1 MKKTYIVIDST
12 SYAEAEFI
20 EKHRIEVVPLSV
32 ELGGEVFK
40 EGLPGT
46 YGEYYEKLKDSG
58 EFPTT
63 SQPAV
68 GDFQQA
74 YERLFER
81 GADRILVIT
90 FSSGLSGTN
99 NSAKLAAD
107 LMEGREIKVI
117 DSFTAAGIYRYI
129 VEKSVELLESGSE
142 LEEIE
147 SEVKRIRDSSNID
160 LTVDTLE
167 YLKRGGRLTNIQ
179 AMVGSL
185 LSIKPVV
192 SLLEGRLVGNGK
204 FRGKKKALKE
214 IVDRIPENPVHI
226 TVHHVQCLE
235 EARKIA
241 DELAEKYLD
250 TEIVI
255 SELGPVIGSHLGPG
269 GIGVC
274 TVYKK

>member
-20 EKHRIEVVPLSV
+20 EKHGIEVVPLSV
-32 ELGGEVFK
+32 ELMGEVSK

-46 YGEYYEKLKDSG
+46 YGKYYEKLKASG

-68 GDFQQA
+68 GDFKEA

-81 GADRILVIT
+81 GADRVLVIT

-129 VEKSVELLESGSE
+129 VERSVELLESGAE

-147 SEVKRIRDSSNID
+147 GEVERIRESSKVD

-185 LSIKPVV
+185 LNIKPVV
-192 SLLEGRLVGNGK
+192 SLVDGKLVGTGK
-204 FRGKKKALKE
+204 LRGKKKAIRE

-226 TVHHVQCLE
+226 TIHHVQCLE

-241 DELAEKYLD
+241 EELAEKYVD
-250 TEIVI
+250 IDIVI